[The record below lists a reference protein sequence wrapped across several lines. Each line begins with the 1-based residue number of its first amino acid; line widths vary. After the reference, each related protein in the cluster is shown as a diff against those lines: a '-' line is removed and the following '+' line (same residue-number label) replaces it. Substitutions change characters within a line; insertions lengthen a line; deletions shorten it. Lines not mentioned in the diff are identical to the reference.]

1 VRRKITNYLFC
12 ALTSLCALAAASVL
26 AVIVGAIWRK
36 GAPAINWEFFTT
48 QMKEAGVS
56 GGIIYHAVGT
66 AILILTAFLVSAPVA
81 LSIGLVHG
89 VYVKSERARRSV
101 MLLLYLMNGIPA
113 ILFGIFGMIIFVQYL
128 GWGKSWLS
136 GGLLLALMILPT
148 VTVAIVTRIEGIPPG
163 QIEAAAGLGLRQS
176 QIVRAIHLPRCM
188 GGLITGSLVGLARAA
203 GETAPIMFT
212 ATIFAG
218 ATLPAGIKESPVL
231 SLPYHIFILAQDS
244 FDPAAGSKLWGTA
257 LTLFLL
263 VLSISMLALI
273 PRLRSPIAK
282 HHD

>member
-1 VRRKITNYLFC
+1 MKRKIIDHLFR
-12 ALTSLCALAAASVL
+12 AITALCALVAASVL
-26 AVIVGAIWRK
+26 AVIIGAIWRK
-36 GAPAINWEFFTT
+36 GASAMSWEFFTV

-56 GGIIYHAVGT
+56 GGILYHIAGT
-66 AILILTAFLVSAPVA
+66 AILILTAFLACAPVA
-81 LSIGLVHG
+81 ISIGLVHG
-89 VYVKSERARRSV
+89 VYLKREHTRRAV
-101 MLLLYLMNGIPA
+101 MLVLYILNGVPA
-113 ILFGIFGMIIFVQYL
+113 ILFGIFGMMVFVQYL

-136 GGLLLALMILPT
+136 GGLLLALMLLPT
-148 VTVAIVTRIEGIPPG
+148 VTVAIVARIEGIPRG

-176 QIVRAIHLPRCM
+176 QIVHAIYLPRSF
-188 GGLITGSLVGLARAA
+188 GGLITGSLVGLARVA

-218 ATLPAGIKESPVL
+218 ATLPTGIKESPVL

-257 LTLFLL
+257 LTLLLL
-263 VLSISMLALI
+263 VFAFSIIALI
-273 PRLRSPIAK
+273 PRLKSAVAQ

>member
-1 VRRKITNYLFC
+1 MKRRIIDHLFR
-12 ALTSLCALAAASVL
+12 ALTALCALAAASVL

-36 GAPAINWEFFTT
+36 GAPAICLEFFTD
-48 QMKEAGVS
+48 QMKAAGVS
-56 GGIIYHAVGT
+56 GGILYYIAGT
-66 AILILTAFLVSAPVA
+66 AFLILTAFVACAPVA
-81 LSIGLVHG
+81 ISIGLVHG
-89 VYVKSERARRSV
+89 VYLKEGRARRTV
-101 MLLLYLMNGIPA
+101 LLLLYILNGVPA
-113 ILFGIFGMIIFVQYL
+113 ILFGIFGMIVFVQYL

-148 VTVAIVTRIEGIPPG
+148 VTVAIVSRIEGIPRG

-176 QIVRAIHLPRCM
+176 QVVRAIYLPRSF

-212 ATIFAG
+212 ATFAG
-218 ATLPAGIKESPVL
+218 ATLPSGVKESPVL

-257 LTLFLL
+257 LTLLLL
-263 VLSISMLALI
+263 VFTFSIIALI
-273 PRLRSPIAK
+273 PRLKGAVAQ

>member
-1 VRRKITNYLFC
+1 MKRKLIDHLFRG
-12 ALTSLCALAAASVL
+12 LTALCALAAASVL
-26 AVIVGAIWRK
+26 AVIIGAIWRK
-36 GAPAINWEFFTT
+36 GASAISWQFFTM
-48 QMKEAGVS
+48 QMKEAGAS
-56 GGIIYHAVGT
+56 GGILYNIAGT
-66 AILILTAFLVSAPVA
+66 AILILTAFFACAPVA
-81 LSIGLVHG
+81 ISIGLVHG
-89 VYVKSERARRSV
+89 VYLKSGRLRRAV
-101 MLLLYLMNGIPA
+101 MLMLYILNGVPA
-113 ILFGIFGMIIFVQYL
+113 ILFGIFGMMIFVQYL

-148 VTVAIVTRIEGIPPG
+148 VTVAIVARIEGIPRG
-163 QIEAAAGLGLRQS
+163 QIDAATGLGLRQS
-176 QIVRAIHLPRCM
+176 QIVRAIYLPRSF

-218 ATLPAGIKESPVL
+218 ATMPAGVKESPVL

-257 LTLFLL
+257 LTLLLL
-263 VLSISMLALI
+263 VFAFSLIALI
-273 PRLRSPIAK
+273 PRLKSAVAQ

>member
-1 VRRKITNYLFC
+1 MRRKITNFLFC

-36 GAPAINWEFFTT
+36 GASAIDWEFFST
-48 QMKEAGVS
+48 QMKEAGAS
-56 GGIIYHAVGT
+56 GGIIHNIAGT
-66 AILILTAFLVSAPVA
+66 AILILTAFLASAPVA

-89 VYVKSERARRSV
+89 VYLKSERARRTV
-101 MLLLYLMNGIPA
+101 MLLLYLMNGVPA
-113 ILFGIFGMIIFVQYL
+113 ILFGVFGLMVFVQYL

-148 VTVAIVTRIEGIPPG
+148 VTVAVVTRIEGIPRG

-176 QIVRAIHLPRCM
+176 QIVRAIHLPRSM

-218 ATLPAGIKESPVL
+218 ATLPTGIKDSPVL

-257 LTLFLL
+257 LTLLLL
-263 VLSISMLALI
+263 VFSFSMLALI
-273 PRLRSPIAK
+273 PRLTIPVAK

>member
-1 VRRKITNYLFC
+1 MKRKLIDLIFRAFTALF
-12 ALTSLCALAAASVL
+12 ALAAASVL
-26 AVIVGAIWRK
+26 AVIIGAIWWK
-36 GAPAINWEFFTT
+36 GASAINWEFFST

-56 GGIIYHAVGT
+56 GGILYHIAGT
-66 AILILTAFLVSAPVA
+66 SILILTAFLATAPVA

-89 VYVKSERARRSV
+89 VYLEAERARRMV
-101 MLLLYLMNGIPA
+101 MLLLYILNGVPA
-113 ILFGIFGMIIFVQYL
+113 ILFGIFGMMVFVQYL
-128 GWGKSWLS
+128 GWGKSWLA

-148 VTVAIVTRIEGIPPG
+148 VTVAVVARIEGIPRS
-163 QIEAAAGLGLRQS
+163 QIEAAAGLGLNQS
-176 QIVRAIHLPRCM
+176 QIIRAIHLPRCL

-218 ATLPAGIKESPVL
+218 ATLPTAIKESPVL

-257 LTLFLL
+257 LTLLLL
-263 VLSISMLALI
+263 VFTLSLIALI
-273 PRLRSPIAK
+273 PRLKEPPAR
-282 HHD
+282 HYD